1 MANMLL
7 GTGSRGKDVEAV
19 QVMLN
24 DNGYE
29 LATDGIYGPKTKAA
43 VKNYQMVNGLEVDGV
58 VGNET
63 MGSLQGTQQRLPD
76 DMAGAG
82 DAITPKGSDTANQAR
97 QEVAAQKP
105 SEFSYADYA
114 PSDAVLQAQALLQQQ
129 MANKPGEYISQY
141 ASQIQAI
148 MDQYLNRDK
157 FSYDLNSDALYQQ
170 YADQYQLMGQQAM
183 MDTMGQ
189 AQAMTGGYGNSYA
202 QSAGQQAYQGYLQK
216 LNEVVPELYQMA
228 YDRYNQEGQDMLNKY
243 GMLASQ
249 DELEYGRYRDKV
261 GDYYTDLDYLTEDA
275 RYKAEDDYGKYIDG
289 YNMEYGQHRDS
300 VSDWQT
306 ELDRADSEYWNER
319 GYEYQ
324 QERDQAADEQWQK
337 EYEYQQE
344 RNKVADEQWQKEY
357 EFALQ
362 QYSDSQKASVSGG
375 GSGGGTGSGGSGGSG
390 NGGGSGGSEEQEDSG
405 SNKSGVSDNIRDKAA
420 GYTSN
425 KDLANYLDGLTGS
438 GVLSEDEADDLY
450 AEYKQVDKAAL
461 SDRDWTLKDDGGV
474 NWFWGVDDNAVVK
487 DQYGNS
493 YRLDKLVNAL
503 VAEGMSKS
511 EAKAY
516 VKKLQASLGA

>member
-1 MANMLL
+1 MANMYLS
-7 GTGSRGKDVEAV
+7 TGSRGKNVEAV

-24 DNGYE
+24 EKGYG

-43 VKNYQMVNGLEVDGV
+43 VKDYQMVNGLEVDGV
-58 VGNET
+58 VGSET
-63 MGSLQGTQQRLPD
+63 MGSLQGTLPD
-76 DMAGAG
+76 DKAGAG

-97 QEVAAQKP
+97 QKVAAKKP
-105 SEFSYADYA
+105 GAFSYADYA

-129 MANKPGEYISQY
+129 LASKPGEYISQY
-141 ASQIQAI
+141 AGQIQAI
-148 MDQYLNRDK
+148 MDQYMNRDE

-202 QSAGQQAYQGYLQK
+202 QSTGQQAYQGYLQQ

-228 YDRYNQEGQDMLNKY
+228 YDRYNQEGQDMLNQY
-243 GMLASQ
+243 GLLTGQ
-249 DELEYGRYRDKV
+249 DELEYGRYRDQV
-261 GDYYTDLDYLTEDA
+261 GDYNTELARLTEDA
-275 RYKAEDDYGKYIDG
+275 RYQAEDDYGKYIDG

-300 VSDWQT
+300 VSDWQA
-306 ELDRADSEYWNER
+306 ELDRADSEYWNEKSF
-319 GYEYQ
+319 EYQ
-324 QERDQAADEQWQK
+324 KERDQAADEQWQK
-337 EYEYQQE
+337 EYEFAVQKY
-344 RNKVADEQWQKEY
+344 NDSKKV
-357 EFALQ
+357 
-362 QYSDSQKASVSGG
+362 SS
-375 GSGGGTGSGGSGGSG
+375 SGGSSGSG
-390 NGGGSGGSEEQEDSG
+390 SSGGSSGGSSSG
-405 SNKSGVSDNIRDKAA
+405 SGSSGSGSSGNNEKTGVTDNIRDKAA
-420 GYTSN
+420 GYSSN
-425 KDLANYLDGLTGS
+425 KDLANYLDGLTGR

-450 AEYKQVDKAAL
+450 VEYKQVDKAAL
-461 SDRDWTLKDDGGV
+461 SDRDWTLEDDGGV
-474 NWFWGVDDNAVVK
+474 NWFWGIDNNAVVK

-493 YRLDKLVNAL
+493 YRLDKLVDAL